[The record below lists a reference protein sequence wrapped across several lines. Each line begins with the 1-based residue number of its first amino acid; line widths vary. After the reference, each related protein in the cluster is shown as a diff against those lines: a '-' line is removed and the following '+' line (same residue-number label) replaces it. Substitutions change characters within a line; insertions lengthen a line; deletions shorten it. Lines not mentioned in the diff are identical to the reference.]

1 MLPLTTA
8 LEVYNNVS
16 HNRRL
21 LEYRNFLLD
30 QVKLLFKSD
39 SNNQNEVLLYLP
51 DYVKNHIIS
60 KISQFKLK
68 ALTSGN
74 NLNLDSQAVKFF
86 NSLFKSKKDK
96 PYALLFIKYLYILYL
111 DYQKRKKTP
120 KSCAVYVD
128 NIKIVF
134 IRKEDPFYD
143 FKSNIVTQLYC
154 PNKKNILL
162 KTICSCKGKKMSQ
175 FEFFESKIETKVKI
189 FNSVNHIAFLFVFE
203 VNKYRGSRNTNYT
216 VIELYIVDKNTLKTL
231 FSHNIFYDNAKKD
244 QILEADLKR
253 VFTLLPS
260 KNFKMVSSSREEH
273 KGLFSK
279 TSDLSI
285 NKWMLLETIDVRN
298 SKNLTFTL

>member
-1 MLPLTTA
+1 MLPLTKA

-16 HNRRL
+16 PNRRL

-30 QVKLLFKSD
+30 QIKLLFKSN

-51 DYVKNHIIS
+51 DYVKNHIVS

-68 ALTSGN
+68 ALAN
-74 NLNLDSQAVKFF
+74 KDNLNLDAQAVRFF

-96 PYALLFIKYLYILYL
+96 PYVLLFIKYLYNFYL

-134 IRKEDPFYD
+134 VRKEDPFYD
-143 FKSNIVTQLYC
+143 FKSNIATQLYC
-154 PNKKNILL
+154 PNKKTILL
-162 KTICSCKGKKMSQ
+162 QTICSCRRKKMSR
-175 FEFFESKIETKVKI
+175 FEFFERKIETKVKI
-189 FNSVNHIAFLFVFE
+189 FNSANHIAFLFVFD
-203 VNKYRGSRNTNYT
+203 VNKYRGSRNTNYV

-231 FSHNIFYDNAKKD
+231 FLRNIFYDKTKKN
-244 QILEADLKR
+244 QILESDLR
-253 VFTLLPS
+253 HVFTLLPS
-260 KNFKMVSSSREEH
+260 KNFKMVSSNREEH

-279 TSDLSI
+279 TPDSSI
-285 NKWMLLETIDVRN
+285 NKWTVLETIDVGN
-298 SKNLTFTL
+298 SKNLTFIL